1 MSYPDFLS
9 SRVSIGVIHAVKA
22 IAVYGVVACLT
33 AGFFFL
39 SHHAGNQTPYALV
52 VERLATE
59 FEAEP
64 HAWGIRN
71 FDFYNQFDYCLISG
85 AVLAGASPVDRQP
98 LRDALFPKQIKGQE
112 TIWCD
117 EFAVRYN
124 GDAMEFVPLD
134 AEDWQLVLPTRYWW
148 GSKAVYAIALRYLS
162 VIDYHELV
170 RRACYAAYGLLAV
183 ALLLLG
189 WRAFAVASPV
199 LLFGVTLSGIEYF
212 FDLVNGLPYAWA
224 VFAPAVLALLLRADA
239 NRKVVRLYCFF
250 AGMVQGYLWLLEGNN
265 FIATALICLVVWLG
279 GGDVTWRAKVAR
291 SVCCALMHV
300 GGFVVCLTLG
310 VVAKSAVQNSMFPG
324 SAPMVMERT
333 LDVVARRGMRVLF
346 PEDRDLLGRQ
356 LGTWAD
362 LLPVG
367 VPAIDALAMFSV
379 LALLAAIGI
388 GIYHAHRGNA
398 EPLAGA
404 LLMVGLLVGV
414 CIHFI
419 LPSDPHHRAA
429 RLMWLPLALCWS
441 CLLFVLVRVPRPAF
455 HALAFVVVS
464 SVMVLSCDLW
474 RHVRTKAAMAALA
487 PSDRII
493 TDKYDVYR
501 KGRRL
506 FYVKDECGGRDMRRR
521 FILNIH
527 PVNVEDLEPHD
538 QQRGFEIRDF
548 YFARHR
554 LFSFGAS
561 CQGVVE
567 LPQYAIAQIRTGQH
581 CCYEGYWE
589 ATVAVTDD

>member
-1 MSYPDFLS
+1 MSYPDFWS
-9 SRVSIGVIHAVKA
+9 SRVSIGAIRAAKA
-22 IAVYGVVACLT
+22 IAVYGVVASLT
-33 AGFFFL
+33 AGSFFL
-39 SHHAGNQTPYALV
+39 SHHAGNQTPYALA
-52 VERLATE
+52 VERMATE

-71 FDFYNQFDYCLISG
+71 FDFYNQFDYCVISG

-98 LRDALFPKQIKGQE
+98 LRDAFFLKSIKGHE
-112 TIWCD
+112 TSWCD
-117 EFAVRYN
+117 EFAVRYK
-124 GDAMEFVPLD
+124 GDAKEFVPLD
-134 AEDWQLVLPTRYWW
+134 AEEWQSVLPNRYWW
-148 GSKAVYAIALRYLS
+148 GSKAIYAIALRYLS
-162 VIDYHELV
+162 VRDYHELV
-170 RRACYAAYGLLAV
+170 RRACYGSYALLAI

-199 LLFGVTLSGIEYF
+199 LLFGVALSGIEYF

-239 NRKVVRLYCFF
+239 NAKAVRVFCFF
-250 AGMVQGYLWLLEGNN
+250 AGMVQAYLWLLEGNN
-265 FIATALICLVVWLG
+265 FIATALICLVLWLG
-279 GGDVTWRAKVAR
+279 SEDTTWHAKVAR
-291 SVCCALMHV
+291 SVRGGLTHIV
-300 GGFVVCLTLG
+300 GFLASWTLG
-310 VVAKSAVQNSMFPG
+310 VAVKGVVDSLALG
-324 SAPMVMERT
+324 SVPVVGHT
-333 LDVVARRGMRVLF
+333 LNVIVDRSKRVLS

-367 VPAIDALAMFSV
+367 VPAIDALVMFSV

-474 RHVRTKAAMAALA
+474 RHVRTKAAMGALA

-521 FILNIH
+521 FILYIH